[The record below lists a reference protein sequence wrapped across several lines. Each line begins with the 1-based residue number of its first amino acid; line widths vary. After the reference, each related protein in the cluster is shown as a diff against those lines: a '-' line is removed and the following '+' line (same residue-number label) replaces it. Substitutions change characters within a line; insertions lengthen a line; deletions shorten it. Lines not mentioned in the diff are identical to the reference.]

1 MSAMLSFSAPLLPSQ
16 HIQQENDE
24 RGGGGDAGQL
34 VFSIFSVMKV
44 TMLLCVCI
52 YV

>member
-24 RGGGGDAGQL
+24 RGGAGQL